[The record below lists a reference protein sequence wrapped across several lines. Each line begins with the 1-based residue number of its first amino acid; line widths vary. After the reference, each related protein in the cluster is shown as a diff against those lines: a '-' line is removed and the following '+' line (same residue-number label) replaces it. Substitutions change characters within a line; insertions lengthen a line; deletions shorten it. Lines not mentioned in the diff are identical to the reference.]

1 MSYSYDPNYFAGF
14 NAGKSLRPAKAA
26 TVLGTSW
33 SGKNAYSN
41 GYSLTQQQNLTVNR
55 NYKLYQYTQRNPG
68 AVLTNNVTTLPQG
81 NGSQFLGYGYI
92 QTTGNNSNNI
102 YV

>member
-1 MSYSYDPNYFAGF
+1 MSYSYDPNYFTGF
-14 NAGKSLRPAKAA
+14 NAARSLRPAKAA

-33 SGKNAYSN
+33 SGVNAYSN
-41 GYSLTQQQNLTVNR
+41 GCGLNQQQNLRVNR
-55 NYKLYQYTQRNPG
+55 NYKLYQYTQRNPA
-68 AVLTNNVTTLPQG
+68 AVLTNNVTTS
-81 NGSQFLGYGYI
+81 NGAQFLGYGYI